1 MVLSDYSSSES
12 VSGIVSAL
20 DDFIIVLELEDALHW
35 TEDLLLCNGVL
46 ILDIREDSG
55 LDIPSLGSPSLA
67 THLKL
72 CTLSFS
78 LLNIG

>member
-1 MVLSDYSSSES
+1 MVIGDYSSSES
-12 VSGIVSAL
+12 VSGIVGAL

-35 TEDLLLCNGVL
+35 AEDLLLRNGVL
-46 ILDIREDSG
+46 ILDIGEDSG

-67 THLKL
+67 TDLKL
-72 CTLSFS
+72 STLSFS